1 MKKLLYFALL
11 LALCVVGCSRK
22 LDSRLVLADSLVET
36 RPDSAYVILCS
47 VNPDSLS
54 GGENRA
60 LYSLLMS
67 QAMYKCDVRAKND
80 SLINIAVDYYK
91 STDNRANYARSLLFK
106 GAVLYEMGEKEEALR
121 FYKQAES
128 VADTSNYDFIGY
140 VNLRMAEVYTNSHIQ
155 NQEHIPK
162 LRKAL
167 SNYKKSGNTKYQLS
181 CLSGLSSC
189 FRVHNMDSAYYY
201 MDIMA
206 NLARTVGDRV
216 KLYMALA
223 TKVRAYESENK
234 DREAIAIGRPVSRFQ
249 EKTPLVANVDYD
261 LCRAYAKIGNLDSSL
276 YFFRKLPTENLSD
289 RERLF
294 RLMAETKIALAQKD
308 YKKAYLC
315 KDHSS
320 KLADSIIDRARQ
332 MELFETEKRFDKSQ
346 VELQNL
352 QLKQERTFWTALFFC
367 VTTVCIVLIVLFVR
381 RRNRLR
387 DYRLL
392 MEQMQNENLSMKNS
406 LMEKL
411 EAPDPMRSGDF
422 EALRAAFQERV
433 DVIRHLVDFS
443 YSRKPEDFI
452 REFNKCVT
460 VNNPG
465 KTFWRD
471 LRCFV
476 DYNFNSLITKIA
488 DEYPQLSDTELN
500 FICLMCCNFSNVEI
514 MVCMSYKNER
524 SVCNKRLIIA
534 RKMGINMPLERFLR
548 SKIDSENTP
557 KSPM

>member
-22 LDSRLVLADSLVET
+22 VDSRLVLADSLVET

-54 GGENRA
+54 EGENRA

-121 FYKQAES
+121 FYKQAET

-140 VNLRMAEVYTNSHIQ
+140 VNLRMAEVYTSSYIQ
-155 NQEHIPK
+155 NLENISK
-162 LRKAL
+162 FKKSLF
-167 SNYKKSGNTKYQLS
+167 YYEKSGNTKYQLS
-181 CLSGLSSC
+181 CLAGLSSIY
-189 FRVHNMDSAYYY
+189 RVVNMDSAYYY
-201 MDIMA
+201 MDVMA
-206 NLARTVGDRV
+206 NLAKTIGDSV
-216 KLYMALA
+216 KLYSALA
-223 TKVRAYESENK
+223 TKARAYESENK
-234 DREAIAIGRPVSRFQ
+234 DREAIAIGRPASRFQ
-249 EKTPLVANVDYD
+249 EKIPLVANVDYD
-261 LCRAYAKIGNLDSSL
+261 LCKAYAKIGNLDSAL
-276 YFFRKLPTENLSD
+276 YFFRKLPTKNLSD

-294 RLMAETKIALAQKD
+294 KLMAETEIALAKND
-308 YKKAYLC
+308 YKSAFYYN
-315 KDHSS
+315 DHSS
-320 KLADSIIDRARQ
+320 KLADTIIENARQ

-367 VTTVCIVLIVLFVR
+367 ATTVCIILIVWFVR

-392 MEQMQNENLSMKNS
+392 VEQVQNENLSMKNS

-411 EAPDPMRSGDF
+411 DAPDPMRSDEF
-422 EALRAAFQERV
+422 EALRTAFQERV

-476 DYNFNSLITKIA
+476 DYSYDSLITKIA
-488 DEYPQLSDTELN
+488 EEYPQLSDTELN
-500 FICLMCCNFSNVEI
+500 FICLMCCNFTNVEI
-514 MVCMSYKNER
+514 MVCMGYKNER

-534 RKMGINMPLERFLR
+534 RKMEIDMPLERYLQ
-548 SKIDSENTP
+548 SKIDGKNAS
-557 KSPM
+557 KSAM

>member
-1 MKKLLYFALL
+1 MKKLLYVFLL
-11 LALCVVGCSRK
+11 FALCVVGCSRK
-22 LDSRLVLADSLVET
+22 VDSRLVLADSLVEN
-36 RPDSAYVILCS
+36 RPDSAYVILRS

-67 QAMYKCDVRAKND
+67 QAMYKCNVRAKND

-140 VNLRMAEVYTNSHIQ
+140 VNLRMAEVYSHSYIQ

-181 CLSGLSSC
+181 CLSGLSSS

-206 NLARTVGDRV
+206 DLARTVGDSV

-223 TKVRAYESENK
+223 TKARAYESENK
-234 DREAIAIGRPVSRFQ
+234 DREAIGRPVSRFQ
-249 EKTPLVANVDYD
+249 EKIPLVANVNYD
-261 LCRAYAKIGNLDSSL
+261 LCRAYAKIGNLDSAL

-294 RLMAETKIALAQKD
+294 RLMAETKIALAQED
-308 YKKAYLC
+308 YKKAYQC

-320 KLADSIIDRARQ
+320 KLADTIIENARQ
-332 MELFETEKRFDKSQ
+332 MELFETEKRFDRQQLLLQNISLKKEKTFAYFITAVIAIILLLGWICWLKRKAKIREQQLLIEQLQTVVSTSQNIINDKSQ
-346 VELQNL
+346 DAMMLQGILSQVIDNIRYFIDL
-352 QLKQERTFWTALFFC
+352 S
-367 VTTVCIVLIVLFVR
+367 
-381 RRNRLR
+381 
-387 DYRLL
+387 YRYN
-392 MEQMQNENLSMKNS
+392 QQ
-406 LMEKL
+406 
-411 EAPDPMRSGDF
+411 PGIF
-422 EALRAAFQERV
+422 
-433 DVIRHLVDFS
+433 
-443 YSRKPEDFI
+443 
-452 REFNKCVT
+452 FNKFKDRIKKT
-460 VNNPG
+460 RLPDDFWKDFQYFVNSKYGNILSRL
-465 KTFWRD
+465 KK
-471 LRCFV
+471 RCP
-476 DYNFNSLITKIA
+476 D
-488 DEYPQLSDTELN
+488 LSDDELH
-500 FICLMCCNFSNVEI
+500 IVGLMCCGYSYIEI
-514 MVCMSYKNER
+514 AICMGYTNPNYVSTKKLRISKKLGISEPL
-524 SVCNKRLIIA
+524 KGFIA
-534 RKMGINMPLERFLR
+534 HFVDNAE
-548 SKIDSENTP
+548 SS
-557 KSPM
+557 SPEK